1 MLIYTHI
8 LDKIMT
14 IAKPSPTIELKTS
27 ERINLKLLPWI
38 ISTLLKKTDSNYQPT
53 LIGHILLALVLS
65 CTFFGS
71 YALHIHRSA
80 ARLNQWL
87 NPSTTVETDVTLQRL
102 ESKMAEAQQQL
113 KKTTKPETKHNIE
126 RTLSEQE
133 RLKTQLYEIDKRLER
148 YRYMMVFFYS
158 RNYASITLTTFSA
171 IIAGSCVLLIS
182 RAGWQRINNL
192 VIHLCIFSSGCVI
205 LFSDISG
212 IFQYDLNYQNVANIY
227 GEHMTLK
234 NAIRSFFATGGFL
247 QENPNTGET
256 QYIELQDTNR
266 FIYYVDQQLTKFNQ
280 IPLAIDNSTLER
292 VVNSANLGDQL
303 GDRISFDV
311 PESAKEIP
319 Q

>member
-1 MLIYTHI
+1 
-8 LDKIMT
+8 MT
-14 IAKPSPTIELKTS
+14 LAQPSPTVDLKKS
-27 ERINLKLLPWI
+27 EKVDFQFLRWI
-38 ISTLLKKTDSNYQPT
+38 IASLVKKTDSNYQPT
-53 LIGHILLALVLS
+53 LIGHLLLAFVLS
-65 CTFFGS
+65 CTFLGS
-71 YALHIHRSA
+71 YALHINRSA

-87 NPSTTVETDVTLQRL
+87 NPPITTETDVTLKRL
-102 ESKMAEAQQQL
+102 DSKTAEAQQEL
-113 KKTTKPETKHNIE
+113 ETITDPQRKQHIQ
-126 RTLSEQE
+126 RSLSEQE

-171 IIAGSCVLLIS
+171 ILAGSCVLLIS
-182 RAGWQRINNL
+182 RAGWQRVNNA

-227 GEHMTLK
+227 SEHMTLK

-247 QENPNTGET
+247 QENPDTGET
-256 QYIELQDTNR
+256 QYVELQDTNR

-280 IPLAIDNSTLER
+280 IPLAIDNSTLQR
-292 VVNSANLGDQL
+292 VVNSANFGDQL

-311 PESAKEIP
+311 PEPANETP